1 MVCAIATFLTDIKTA
16 TIQRPIFAA
25 ADLEN
30 HLRAN
35 QASDPD
41 VVALAGPPLYR
52 AAARF
57 HAVRRSRMAF
67 EKASF
72 MTDPSMSPEMPGAAE
87 TARFLRRFAD
97 LMSNGYNATYLQRA
111 AELLETL
118 TARVLAASDE
128 DELWRRKYESL
139 ARHADELE
147 AECDA
152 LKHDVEGHLNVT
164 SSILSERDALSASLQ
179 SRESEL
185 SELRGGSDREHEAL
199 KTALEARGEELD
211 RLRRERED
219 SAARLIVCE
228 GELSALRTVSERER
242 TELHAQSKAQADEF
256 AAFRIVSDRE
266 RDALE
271 AKVASLEAKREEL
284 RAAVDRIN
292 DLKNQTIESY
302 GGAGRVVPARPR
314 PEANPVPPQPGDRDA
329 VVGEANAVVP
339 KTTLRQAR
347 AQFEYLAKEFI
358 PLGDIASQVMCELGA
373 YTMDLA
379 LTEGQ
384 KTDHFPVDE
393 VAFRLLAPPGS
404 VSPRAG
410 SNSPSPAQ
418 PSTAFTSA
426 SSPSP

>member
-1 MVCAIATFLTDIKTA
+1 
-16 TIQRPIFAA
+16 
-25 ADLEN
+25 
-30 HLRAN
+30 
-35 QASDPD
+35 
-41 VVALAGPPLYR
+41 
-52 AAARF
+52 
-57 HAVRRSRMAF
+57 
-67 EKASF
+67 
-72 MTDPSMSPEMPGAAE
+72 MTDPSASPEMPNIAE
-87 TARFLRRFAD
+87 TTSFLRRFAD
-97 LMSNGYNATYLQRA
+97 LMSNTYNATYLQRA

-128 DELWRRKYESL
+128 DELWRHKYESL
-139 ARHADELE
+139 AHHASALE

-152 LKHDVEGHLNVT
+152 LKHDIEGHLNVT

-185 SELRGGSDREHEAL
+185 SELRDGLGREHEAL
-199 KTALEARGEELD
+199 KAALDAGGEELD

-219 SAARLIVCE
+219 SAARLVVCE
-228 GELSALRTVSERER
+228 GELSALRVVAERER
-242 TELHAQSKAQADEF
+242 AELQVRLKAQEDEF
-256 AAFRIVSDRE
+256 AAFRVASDRE

-271 AKVASLEAKREEL
+271 AKVASLEAKRAEV

-302 GGAGRVVPARPR
+302 GGADRVIPARPR
-314 PEANPVPPQPGDRDA
+314 LEANPVPAQRGDRDA
-329 VVGEANAVVP
+329 IVGEANAVVP

-358 PLGDIASQVMCELGA
+358 SLGDIASQVMCELGA

-379 LTEGQ
+379 LTAGQ
-384 KTDHFPVDE
+384 NTDHFPIDE
-393 VAFRLLAPPGS
+393 VALRLLAPSAP

-410 SNSPSPAQ
+410 SDSPSPAQ

-426 SSPSP
+426 SNSSP

>member
-1 MVCAIATFLTDIKTA
+1 
-16 TIQRPIFAA
+16 
-25 ADLEN
+25 
-30 HLRAN
+30 
-35 QASDPD
+35 
-41 VVALAGPPLYR
+41 
-52 AAARF
+52 
-57 HAVRRSRMAF
+57 
-67 EKASF
+67 
-72 MTDPSMSPEMPGAAE
+72 MTDPSMSPEMPSVAD

-97 LMSNGYNATYLQRA
+97 LMSNTYNATYLQRA

-139 ARHADELE
+139 ADHANALE

-152 LKHDVEGHLNVT
+152 LKHDIEGHMNLT
-164 SSILSERDALSASLQ
+164 SSILSERDTLSATLQ

-185 SELRGGSDREHEAL
+185 SGLRDGLDREHE
-199 KTALEARGEELD
+199 ALEARGEELD
-211 RLRRERED
+211 RLRHERED
-219 SAARLIVCE
+219 SAARLKVCE
-228 GELSALRTVSERER
+228 GELSALRLVAERER
-242 TELHAQSKAQADEF
+242 AELQVRLRAQEDEF
-256 AAFRIVSDRE
+256 TAFRIASDRE

-271 AKVASLEAKREEL
+271 VKVASLEAKRAEL
-284 RAAVDRIN
+284 RVAVDRIN

-302 GGAGRVVPARPR
+302 GGADRVIPARLGL
-314 PEANPVPPQPGDRDA
+314 EANPVPPQPGDPDA

-379 LTEGQ
+379 LAEGQ
-384 KTDHFPVDE
+384 KTDHFPLDE
-393 VAFRLLAPPGS
+393 VAFRLLAPS
-404 VSPRAG
+404 ASASPHAG

-418 PSTAFTSA
+418 ASVPFTSA
-426 SSPSP
+426 SSSSP